1 MFKKGWQKNKYINF
15 VKDIIT
21 TKFLFDLILP
31 KDIFAFVNSLK
42 IKKTEK
48 QVYRLVLGCAVFNA
62 VLIGMPGDAGVLVLV
77 AQAVEVVM
85 AFRIAQ
91 LVGLIDISAV
101 FSLKKLTKIITG
113 LALTS
118 VTVLYLFKFALN
130 SIFKTVTN
138 LTVGIAFPA
147 VAFSA
152 FATTLFYG
160 LFLYLVFEEIKHFE
174 SVKKLSFL
182 SLARIIKNA
191 TKYTSNI
198 LQTSAKYI
206 FSDFPKLS
214 VAIRIRSLRLSLNER
229 CLD

>member
-15 VKDIIT
+15 IKDIIT

-62 VLIGMPGDAGVLVLV
+62 VLIGMPGDVGALLLV

-101 FSLKKLTKIITG
+101 FSIKKLTKIITG

-130 SIFKTVTN
+130 SIFKT
-138 LTVGIAFPA
+138 
-147 VAFSA
+147 
-152 FATTLFYG
+152 
-160 LFLYLVFEEIKHFE
+160 LY
-174 SVKKLSFL
+174 
-182 SLARIIKNA
+182 
-191 TKYTSNI
+191 
-198 LQTSAKYI
+198 
-206 FSDFPKLS
+206 
-214 VAIRIRSLRLSLNER
+214 
-229 CLD
+229 